1 VPLPAGRTEWFR
13 KVGTRRAQAISKVV
27 MALAWVTDGSG
38 AWADVRV
45 AYGSIAAVPL
55 RLPEVESVLEGAVI
69 DPQVA
74 DRARVAVEASIRPID
89 DVRSTADYRREVSG
103 RILARALRSAGGW

>member
-1 VPLPAGRTEWFR
+1 
-13 KVGTRRAQAISKVV
+13 
-27 MALAWVTDGSG
+27 
-38 AWADVRV
+38 
-45 AYGSIAAVPL
+45 VPL